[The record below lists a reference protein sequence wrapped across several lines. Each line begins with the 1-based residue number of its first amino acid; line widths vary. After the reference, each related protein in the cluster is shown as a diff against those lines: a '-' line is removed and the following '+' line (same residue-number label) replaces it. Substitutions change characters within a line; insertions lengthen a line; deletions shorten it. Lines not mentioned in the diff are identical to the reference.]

1 MTDEPSSEAFVEKK
15 RVKVT
20 NEYNE
25 LIKQEEKEAEE
36 VDQEYGD
43 EEPEEDE
50 AKKTDQEGEVETE

>member
-50 AKKTDQEGEVETE
+50 VKKLDQEGEEETE